1 MPGSRF
7 MAAALAA
14 LAVCAVLAAGC
25 TGGEAPPQ
33 PPASTLTIP
42 TTRPVTPVTTTQ
54 PPPVLTGTTPV
65 PYTTG
70 VTPSYTP
77 GSVVQ
82 AGSAILITGEVDGYK
97 SPVGNFLDEIRFSV
111 VKAPRA
117 EDVTFEIPNTQ
128 IAFTK
133 NGQTFTVNY
142 QIISGDQ
149 NGNRILEDGETFVV
163 SIPFLAE
170 TPQND
175 IFAGQVFTM
184 SIQNPPQPRVT
195 VTTSAPP
202 VLTDQPMVLAQAD

>member
-25 TGGEAPPQ
+25 TGGETPPQ

-42 TTRPVTPVTTTQ
+42 TTTRPVTPVPST

-77 GSVVQ
+77 GPVVQ
-82 AGSAILITGEVDGYK
+82 AGSAILITGDVVGYK
-97 SPVGNFLDEIRFSV
+97 SPTGNFLDEIRFSV
-111 VKAPRA
+111 IKAPRA

-128 IAFTK
+128 MIFTK
-133 NGQTFTVNY
+133 GGQSFGVNY
-142 QIISGDQ
+142 QVLSGDL
-149 NGNRILEDGETFVV
+149 NANNVLEDGETFVV

-170 TPQND
+170 TSQND
-175 IFAGQVFTM
+175 IFAGQGFTM

-195 VTTSAPP
+195 VTTSAPA
-202 VLTDQPMVLAQAD
+202 VLTDDPMVLARA

>member
-14 LAVCAVLAAGC
+14 LAVCAVLATGC

-33 PPASTLTIP
+33 PPASTLTIAT
-42 TTRPVTPVTTTQ
+42 TTRPATPVPST

-70 VTPSYTP
+70 ITPSYTP
-77 GSVVQ
+77 GSVAQ
-82 AGSAILITGEVDGYK
+82 AGSAILITGDVDGYK

-128 IAFTK
+128 IIFTK
-133 NGQTFTVNY
+133 NGQSLGVNY
-142 QIISGDQ
+142 QILSGDQ
-149 NGNRILEDGETFVV
+149 NGNNVLEDGETFVV

-175 IFAGQVFTM
+175 IFAGQGFTM
-184 SIQNPPQPRVT
+184 SIQNPPQPRIT
-195 VTTSAPP
+195 VTTSAPAA
-202 VLTDQPMVLAQAD
+202 LTDDPMVLARA